1 MTLIKYN
8 QGLSNLENKRFS
20 NFLDRFFNE
29 SFSNFDSELKSFN
42 PQVDI
47 AEDKAAFELSV
58 AVPGM
63 KKSDFK
69 IDMADGR
76 ITISGERRL
85 ENEKKEKNFHSL
97 ETQYGSFS
105 RSFYLPENVKED
117 KIEASYEDGI
127 LRVVIPKDEKKEL
140 TKTIQIK

>member
-29 SFSNFDSELKSFN
+29 SFNNYDNEQKSFN

-47 AEDKAAFELSV
+47 AEDEKGFELSV

-76 ITISGERRL
+76 ITISGERKL

-127 LRVVIPKDEKKEL
+127 LKVLIPKDEKKEL

>member
-20 NFLDRFFNE
+20 NLLDRFFNE
-29 SFSNFDSELKSFN
+29 SFSNYSGELKSFN

-47 AEDKAAFELSV
+47 AEDKTSFELSV

-69 IDMADGR
+69 IDMTDGR
-76 ITISGERRL
+76 ITISGERKL
-85 ENEKKEKNFHSL
+85 ENEKSEKNFHSV
-97 ETQYGSFS
+97 ETQYGAFS
-105 RSFYLPENVKED
+105 RSFYLPDNVKED

-127 LRVVIPKDEKKEL
+127 LKVVIPKDEKKEL

>member
-8 QGLSNLENKRFS
+8 DGLPNLENKRFS

-29 SFSNFDSELKSFN
+29 SLNNFGNEMKSFN

-47 AEDKAAFELSV
+47 AEDKAGFELSI

-69 IDMADGR
+69 IDMSDGR
-76 ITISGERRL
+76 ITVSGERKL
-85 ENEKKEKNFHSL
+85 ENEKNERNYHSL

-105 RSFYLPENVKED
+105 RSFYLPDNVKED
-117 KIEASYEDGI
+117 KVEASYQDGI
-127 LRVVIPKDEKKEL
+127 LKVTIPKDEKKEL

>member
-8 QGLSNLENKRFS
+8 QGLSNLENRRFS
-20 NFLDRFFNE
+20 NFIDRFFNE
-29 SFSNFDSELKSFN
+29 SLSNYENEGKSFN

-47 AEDKAAFELSV
+47 AEDKSAFELSI

-69 IDMADGR
+69 IDMADGK
-76 ITISGERRL
+76 ITISGERKL
-85 ENEKKEKNFHSL
+85 ENEQKEKNFHSV

-105 RSFYLPENVKED
+105 RSFHLPDNVKED
-117 KIEASYEDGI
+117 KIEASYLDGI
-127 LRVVIPKDEKKEL
+127 LKVVIPKDEKKEL